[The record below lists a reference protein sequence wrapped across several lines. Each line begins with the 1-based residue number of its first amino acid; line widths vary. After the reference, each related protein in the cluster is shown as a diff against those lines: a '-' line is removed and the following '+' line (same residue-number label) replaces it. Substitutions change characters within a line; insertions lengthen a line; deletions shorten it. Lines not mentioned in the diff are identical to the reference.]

1 MGNALDG
8 QHLLSGRVAL
18 VTGAGRGLG
27 AAVARELA
35 ARGASVVVN
44 DLGVS
49 LDGAAAEGT
58 PAHDVVSQIRAA
70 GGNAIANGE
79 DVSDFEAAGRMIGA
93 AVEEFGRL
101 DILVNVA
108 GILRDRM
115 VYNMSVAEWQAVLA
129 VHLDGTFNT
138 TRHAA
143 THWRSLGDAQPGR
156 RIINFSSASGLY
168 GATGQPNY
176 SAAKL
181 GIVGLTYSCANALA
195 KLGVTC
201 NALAPAADTRMTP
214 HPADQADAEAVARR
228 SPDNCARVVAWLA
241 SDQADWCTGQVIG
254 SRGYQVTLYAKPRP
268 VASLDHEGA
277 WDLAELAAQADEKL
291 RPLVAGEEFP
301 TWPPAEVRASRPP
314 SAS

>member
-1 MGNALDG
+1 MGHDLD
-8 QHLLSGRVAL
+8 GRVAL

-27 AAVARELA
+27 AAVARQLA
-35 ARGASVVVN
+35 AAGASVVVN
-44 DLGVS
+44 DLGAA
-49 LDGAAAEGT
+49 LDGTGQDGQ
-58 PAHDVVSQIRAA
+58 PAHDVVREIQAA
-70 GGNAIANGE
+70 GGSAVTNGE
-79 DVSDFEAAGRMIGA
+79 DVSDFEAAGRMVGA
-93 AVEEFGRL
+93 ALEHFGRL

-115 VYNMSVAEWQAVLA
+115 IFNMSAAEWRAVLA

-143 THWRSLGDAQPGR
+143 AHWRSLGDAQPGR
-156 RIINFSSASGLY
+156 RIINFTSSSGLY

-214 HPADQADAEAVARR
+214 RPADRADPAAVARR
-228 SPDNCARVVAWLA
+228 SPDNCAVVVGWLA
-241 SDQADWCTGQVIG
+241 SDQAGWCTGQVIG
-254 SRGYQVTLYAKPRP
+254 SRGYQVSLYSLPRP
-268 VASLDHEGA
+268 AANLEHDEA
-277 WDLAELAAQADEKL
+277 WDVAELAAQADEKL
-291 RPLVAGEEFP
+291 RPLVAGQPFP
-301 TWPPAEVRASRPP
+301 TWPPAEVLASRPELAP
-314 SAS
+314 